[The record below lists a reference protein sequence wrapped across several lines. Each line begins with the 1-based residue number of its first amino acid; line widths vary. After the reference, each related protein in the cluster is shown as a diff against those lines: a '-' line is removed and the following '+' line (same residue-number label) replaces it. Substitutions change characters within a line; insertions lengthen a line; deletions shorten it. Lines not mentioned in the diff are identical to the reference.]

1 MEEAS
6 DRMEKGIEKRFVA
19 DEENFSELVVQK
31 NTECQMFL
39 NISFIVM
46 LDTNR
51 ISYIFNTFACCTS
64 VYFFFCSC
72 QEHLS
77 EKNIPK
83 MTINTSQRLRVV
95 QRQLIQ
101 EIQPLVTNR
110 ESLFHRSHPI
120 SCTLAQNLLLSSYK
134 HHSGFGCWDPVE
146 VRLIH

>member
-1 MEEAS
+1 MPDVS
-6 DRMEKGIEKRFVA
+6 KYKLYCHSGCK
-19 DEENFSELVVQK
+19 Q
-31 NTECQMFL
+31 
-39 NISFIVM
+39 
-46 LDTNR
+46 R

-64 VYFFFCSC
+64 VYFVFCCC

-110 ESLFHRSHPI
+110 ESLFHKSHPI
-120 SCTLAQNLLLSSYK
+120 SRTLAKNLLLSSYK

-146 VRLIH
+146 VRIIR